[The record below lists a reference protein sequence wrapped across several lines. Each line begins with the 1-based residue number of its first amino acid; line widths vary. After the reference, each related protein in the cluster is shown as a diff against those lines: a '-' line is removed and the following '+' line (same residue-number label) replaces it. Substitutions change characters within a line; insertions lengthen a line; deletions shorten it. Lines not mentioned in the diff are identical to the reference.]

1 MKIVHNIF
9 NQIIS
14 LENLFG
20 AWDLFKIG
28 KRRKADVQEF
38 ERNLEDNIFALR
50 KELED
55 KTYSHGGYTSF
66 YITDPK
72 VRHIH
77 KALVR
82 DRVIHHAL
90 FNMLYPI
97 FDKIFI
103 SDSYSCRTNK
113 GTHKAVDRFQIY
125 GSEVT
130 KNNTKNCFIL
140 KCDIQK
146 FFASIDHSILK
157 TLIRKKIKDENALWL
172 VTIIIDSF
180 HSEVGFAK
188 GAPIGNLTSQLFANI
203 YLNEFDQFMK
213 QDLKIPYHIRY
224 SDDFVILSESKEFLV
239 NLIPIIEKYLKDNL
253 KLTLHP
259 NKISIRPYHQGIDY
273 LGYVLFPYHRLP
285 RTRTRKRIFTKL
297 ESHIALWK
305 SEKIPITTIDN
316 SLQSYFGFLKHANSY
331 KLTQKLKNQIWFWLQ
346 EK

>member
-9 NQIIS
+9 DQIIS
-14 LENLFG
+14 LENLFH
-20 AWDLFKIG
+20 AWDIFKVG
-28 KRRKADVQEF
+28 KRSKADVQEF
-38 ERNLEDNIFALR
+38 ERNLEDNIFALH

-55 KTYSHGGYTSF
+55 KTYIHRGYTSF

-90 FNMLYPI
+90 FNVLYPI
-97 FDKIFI
+97 FDKTFI
-103 SDSYSCRTNK
+103 SESYSCRINK

-125 GSEVT
+125 SQKVT
-130 KNNTKNCFIL
+130 KNHTKKCFVL

-146 FFASIDHSILK
+146 FFASIDHAILK
-157 TLIRKKIKDENALWL
+157 TFIENKIKDKNVLWL
-172 VTIIIDSF
+172 INIIIDSF
-180 HSEVGFAK
+180 HSEVGLNK

-203 YLNEFDQFMK
+203 YLTELDQFIK
-213 QDLKIPYHIRY
+213 QNLKIPYYIRY
-224 SDDFVILSESKEFLV
+224 TDDFVILSESKEFLIK
-239 NLIPIIEKYLKDNL
+239 LIPIIEKFLKSNL

-259 NKISIRPYHQGIDY
+259 NKISIRPYHQGIDF
-273 LGYVLFPYHRLP
+273 LGYVLFPHHRTP
-285 RTRTRKRIFTKL
+285 RTRTRRRIFNKL
-297 ESHIALWK
+297 ESNIALCK
-305 SEKIPITTIDN
+305 NEKIPITTLDN